1 MDQNTTEDLENESI
15 KPRHHAGVDKAK
27 CITVPESIVKAMVKS
42 LKGNSGSLQSV
53 SYKSCSLNIAY
64 YADTP
69 AKAVWADGLVLNR
82 YLRAR
87 HVPSEA
93 HDIIEKRNQL
103 EQYVEDQMDVELNT
117 LGKIDHRIYN
127 VYGYF

>member
-1 MDQNTTEDLENESI
+1 MDKNTTEDLENESI

-27 CITVPESIVKAMVKS
+27 CITVPQSIIQAMVRS
-42 LKGNSGSLQSV
+42 LKGNSESLEIYLCRPK
-53 SYKSCSLNIAY
+53 YKHLFY
-64 YADTP
+64 PDTP
-69 AKAVWADGLVLNR
+69 AKAVWNDGLVLNR

-103 EQYVEDQMDVELNT
+103 ELYVEDQMDVEITT
-117 LGKIDHRIYN
+117 LSK
-127 VYGYF
+127 